1 VDWDPALGAFRD
13 YLTVERAYSPRTV
26 EAYLRDADAFRAQ
39 LAARRGTAPP
49 PVTLTSLDV
58 RGYLASLHGHNDA
71 ATIARKLSSIR
82 AFFRFLARRNVIDG
96 NPARALRAPKRR
108 RGLPRALD
116 VDDSF
121 RLVEAPTTT
130 GRTSHRRLSSDEEQ
144 RHGVLR
150 LRDRALLEVLYGGG
164 LRVSEAVGL
173 DTGDLFRDDGGLV
186 VTIRRAK
193 GGKSRTVPLG
203 DQAAAALDAWLA
215 ARRSLTRSDALFV
228 GASGTRLTTRSVQR
242 QVARWRV
249 AGGVVSPATPHA
261 LRHSYATHL
270 LDGGVDLRSIQEL
283 LGHASLASTQIYTKV
298 SLDHLMAVY
307 DAAHPRAHARAT
319 PSTPTPVPG
328 DIAAAGQPPGEGD
341 TKSGGALAASS
352 VPRPRRT
359 P

>member
-26 EAYLRDADAFRAQ
+26 EAYLRDGEAFRAQ
-39 LAARRGTAPP
+39 LVQRRGTAPAP
-49 PVTLTSLDV
+49 TTLTSLDV

-82 AFFRFLARRNVIDG
+82 AFFRFLARRGVIDG

-116 VDDSF
+116 VDDTF

-130 GRTSHRRLSSDEEQ
+130 GRTSHRRLSNDEEV
-144 RHGVLR
+144 RHGALR
-150 LRDRALLEVLYGGG
+150 LRDRALLEVLYGAG

-173 DTGDLFRDDGGLV
+173 DVDDLMHDGAGLL
-186 VTIRRAK
+186 VTVRRAK

-203 DQAAAALDAWLA
+203 DQAATALDAWLA
-215 ARRSLTRSDALFV
+215 VRRSLATGTALFV
-228 GASGTRLTTRSVQR
+228 GAGGQRLTTRSVQR
-242 QVARWRV
+242 QVQRWRT
-249 AGGVVSPATPHA
+249 AGGVMQPATPHA

-307 DAAHPRAHARAT
+307 DAAHPRAQVPAPAR
-319 PSTPTPVPG
+319 
-328 DIAAAGQPPGEGD
+328 AAGQPPGEGD
-341 TKSGGALAASS
+341 TKPGGAPAAPPS
-352 VPRPRRT
+352 PRPRRS

>member
-13 YLTVERAYSPRTV
+13 YLTVERAYSRRTV
-26 EAYLRDADAFRAQ
+26 EAYLRDAEAFRAH
-39 LAARRGTAPP
+39 LASRRGTAPSP
-49 PVTLTSLDV
+49 ATLTSLDV

-130 GRTSHRRLSSDEEQ
+130 GRTSHRRLSADEEH
-144 RHGVLR
+144 RHGALR

-173 DTGDLFRDDGGLV
+173 DLDDLHRDGGLV

-203 DQAAAALDAWLA
+203 DQAAAAIDAWLP
-215 ARRSLTRSDALFV
+215 ARRGLTTSTALFV

-242 QVARWRV
+242 QVSRWRI
-249 AGGVVSPATPHA
+249 AGGLASPATPHA

-307 DAAHPRAHARAT
+307 DAAHPRARTHDGPPA
-319 PSTPTPVPG
+319 PTPATG
-328 DIAAAGQPPGEGD
+328 DTDVAGQPPGEGD
-341 TKSGGALAASS
+341 TKSGGVPAASS
-352 VPRPRRT
+352 VPRLRRS